1 MQNKVTLAV
10 LSAAV
15 VGVGSIVANAIRN
28 IADAVASTSAQREI
42 ANVVADAVEA
52 KFQTYVDALKEAGS
66 FDAEAQQKALKEAVE
81 ACIATLIAG
90 AKKYIEKASGGDIES
105 YLITK
110 IEAEVHRQKSGVMT
124 ITN

>member
-15 VGVGSIVANAIRN
+15 VGVGGIVANAIRN

-81 ACIATLIAG
+81 ACIATLSAG
-90 AKKYIEKASGGDIES
+90 AKKYIEKASGGDS
-105 YLITK
+105 
-110 IEAEVHRQKSGVMT
+110 AG
-124 ITN
+124 

>member
-15 VGVGSIVANAIRN
+15 VGVGGIVANAIRN

-66 FDAEAQQKALKEAVE
+66 FDAEAQQKALKEE
-81 ACIATLIAG
+81 ACIETLSAG
-90 AKKYIEKASGGDIES
+90 AKKYIEKASGGDIEG

>member
-81 ACIATLIAG
+81 ACIATLSAG
-90 AKKYIEKASGGDIES
+90 AKSTLRRLPAATSKATSS
-105 YLITK
+105 PRS
-110 IEAEVHRQKSGVMT
+110 RQRCTGRSPA
-124 ITN
+124 

>member
-15 VGVGSIVANAIRN
+15 VGVGGIVANAIRN

-52 KFQTYVDALKEAGS
+52 KFQTYVDALKAIGAFDEA
-66 FDAEAQQKALKEAVE
+66 AQKEALKRAAASCVVLLSQ
-81 ACIATLIAG
+81 A
-90 AKKYIEKASGGDIES
+90 AKDYITEVSGDMNA
-105 YLITK
+105 YLETK
-110 IEAEVHRQKSGVMT
+110 IEAEVRRQKR
-124 ITN
+124 IAA

>member
-15 VGVGSIVANAIRN
+15 VGVGGIVANAIRN

-66 FDAEAQQKALKEAVE
+66 FDAEAQQKALR
-81 ACIATLIAG
+81 
-90 AKKYIEKASGGDIES
+90 
-105 YLITK
+105 
-110 IEAEVHRQKSGVMT
+110 RQWKRVSQP
-124 ITN
+124 

>member
-15 VGVGSIVANAIRN
+15 VGVGGIVANAIRN

-81 ACIATLIAG
+81 ACIETLSAG
-90 AKKYIEKASGGDIES
+90 AKKYIEKASGGDISPTEYIAPRDLLS
-105 YLITK
+105 
-110 IEAEVHRQKSGVMT
+110 AA
-124 ITN
+124 